1 MTPTRNHRA
10 PRRGPEKPLHRFQV
24 GQVVRMNSR
33 TGLARDT
40 AELFHVT
47 GHLPVGRNSSPQ
59 YRIRNDGELHER
71 VAIEDSIAL
80 VADETASASPN
91 QKTGEQHGQGPKTQQ
106 PRAPQAEAGKGS
118 GGT

>member
-1 MTPTRNHRA
+1 
-10 PRRGPEKPLHRFQV
+10 
-24 GQVVRMNSR
+24 MNSR

-47 GHLPVGRNSSPQ
+47 GLLPVGRNSSPQ

-71 VAIEDSIAL
+71 VAIDSIAL

-91 QKTGEQHGQGPKTQQ
+91 QKTENSMAKGQRRSNREHRKPKQEKAPAAPETLPGNQVK
-106 PRAPQAEAGKGS
+106 RANMNAPGGKS
-118 GGT
+118 GNAR

>member
-47 GHLPVGRNSSPQ
+47 GLLPVGRNSSPQ

-91 QKTGEQHGQGPKTQQ
+91 QKRGEQHGQGPKTQQ